1 MPSTSNPPVDP
12 CIVFENVRRTFNIRK
27 SRSAKEAFVSAFRR
41 GPRTTQFNAV
51 DDLSFE
57 VYPGESIA
65 VLGRNGSGKST
76 TLKLLSGVLRPSDGW
91 IGTQG
96 RVAGLLEVGAG
107 FHPNLTGRENVY
119 LNAAILGMSRQET
132 DERFE
137 EILEFSEI
145 GEFIDTE
152 VKRYS
157 SGMYSRLGFSVAVH
171 TELDVLLVDEIL
183 SVGDAPFRA
192 KCNDKIVELQDQGKT
207 MFIVSH
213 NAAQVKK
220 LCQRGIVLDKGKKI
234 FDGAIG
240 EAVALMSPKKAGVP
254 KPAAQKPGIPKPAVQ
269 KPKAQK
275 PAAQKPTVQGT
286 GAQKPAVQKPAAQR
300 PAAQQKPAGDQ
311 ESAGDRGPAARQHTA
326 EKSAAAATESA
337 PKSTP
342 TTVQQTAQSLRGPM
356 QQAPVLQE
364 TVQQETV
371 QQEPLQPTPTRAP
384 VPGSLQHRLATQ
396 NHRDSEETPVREV
409 SEPASKRARHGA

>member
-254 KPAAQKPGIPKPAVQ
+254 KPAAQKP
-269 KPKAQK
+269 
-275 PAAQKPTVQGT
+275 TVQGT

-311 ESAGDRGPAARQHTA
+311 ESAGDQGPAARQHTA

-342 TTVQQTAQSLRGPM
+342 TTVQQTAHSLRGPM
-356 QQAPVLQE
+356 QQAPVL
-364 TVQQETV
+364 QETV